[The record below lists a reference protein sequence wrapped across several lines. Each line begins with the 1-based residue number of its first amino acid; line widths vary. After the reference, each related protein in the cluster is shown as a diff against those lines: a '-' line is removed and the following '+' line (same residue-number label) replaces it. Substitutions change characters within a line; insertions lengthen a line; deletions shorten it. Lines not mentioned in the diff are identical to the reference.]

1 MDLQQQDTRRAAAK
15 AFIESLDKLQ
25 ETLCS
30 DASQAAAPQPKAV
43 EEVVNSPSENS
54 IEINLDTLEQAVADI
69 EQFMQTKEQS
79 QA

>member
-1 MDLQQQDTRRAAAK
+1 MDLQQQDARRAAAR

-30 DASQAAAPQPKAV
+30 DAVQAEAPKPKAV
-43 EEVVNSPSENS
+43 EKVANSPAKNS

-79 QA
+79 

>member
-1 MDLQQQDTRRAAAK
+1 MDLHQRELRRAAAE

-30 DASQAAAPQPKAV
+30 AENQPNPPAPEAIAQPPAKAP
-43 EEVVNSPSENS
+43 EPSKPP

-69 EQFMQTKEQS
+69 EQFMQAKEE
-79 QA
+79 

>member
-1 MDLQQQDTRRAAAK
+1 MDLQQQDARRAAAK

-30 DASQAAAPQPKAV
+30 NAGQAAVPKPKAV
-43 EEVVNSPSENS
+43 EKVANVLSEDS

-79 QA
+79 